1 LDLIGFMAGAFYIN
15 IRVEISNW
23 DSIQDENWM
32 LSQFEMN
39 GEQKEEDSMDIS
51 EGKYRRLIQTTSEGF
66 WLISSQFVT
75 LDVNQALYKMLG
87 YERDEMLGKSI
98 FDFVDAENK
107 HIFSTSI
114 TKLTEQDHHSYEIVL
129 QSKTGMEIHCIFKAT
144 TVRDKSG
151 KIEGSFAFVS
161 DITERKHSEEALKG
175 SQQQLA
181 DIINFLPDATLVI
194 DNNGKVISWNLAIEE
209 MTGIK
214 ASDMIGKVNYEYAI
228 PFYGERRPILVDLV
242 LLPNEVLEEHYN
254 FIRKEKNRLMVEA
267 EVPALRGEKRFVFAT
282 AAPIF
287 NPKGEIIG
295 SIESV
300 RDLTD
305 RRQAEIALKES
316 QQQMAD
322 IINFLPD
329 ATFVIDTNGKVI
341 SWNYA
346 IEEMTGIKA
355 SDMIGKGNYEYAI
368 PFYGERRPILVDL
381 VLLPNET
388 LEEHYSFIRRE
399 KNWLMV
405 EAEVPALRGEKR
417 FVFGTAAP
425 IYNLKGEIVGS
436 IESVRDITELQQYQ
450 QHLEEMIEKRTV
462 ELKLA
467 KEIAEAA
474 ASAKSEFLANMSHEI
489 RTPMNAIIG
498 FSGLA
503 LKTDLTTKQYDYLK
517 KIDISAK
524 SLLGIINDILDFS
537 KIEAGMMEMEAIDF
551 RLDDVMN
558 NIVNIISVE
567 AAKKGIE
574 LLSNIAEAV
583 PRALIGDPLRLGQ
596 VLTNLANN
604 VVKFTEDGHI
614 LIKAELL
621 DKDEKLCKIK
631 FSIRDTGIG
640 MTQAQLGK
648 LFTAFSQADS
658 SVTRKYG
665 GTGLGLTISKRLVEL
680 MSGEISVESSSGK
693 GSIFS
698 FTAWFA
704 RQPEEREYSLLTPP
718 DLAGIKVL
726 IVDDNEPSREVLTE
740 QIKSF
745 GLGSFSVESGEKAII
760 ELKQAAADKPYDL
773 VLMDWKMPEMDGI
786 ETSQLIM
793 EDQKL
798 GHTPL
803 IIMVTAFGREEVM
816 KRAEKA
822 GINDFLMKPVN
833 QSLLFDTIMQSFNH
847 NVSKTAGSLPRSDMK
862 ITQGLEGAKV
872 LLVEDNLMNQQVA
885 MEILKQ
891 AGLVVELA
899 NNGQE
904 ALEAVA
910 GSDYEL
916 VLMDVQMPVMGGYE
930 ATRQIRADA
939 RYATLPIIAM
949 TAHAM
954 QGARDECLEAGMNDY
969 ISKPI
974 NPDQLFL
981 VLTRWLKRHGG
992 NTGIKV
998 KEQTQ
1003 PSGQDFVSSLPK
1015 RLPGI
1020 DLETG
1025 LKRLNRNETLYK
1037 KLLLDFPEK
1046 YTSFT
1051 EDIRK
1056 ALQEEDIDTA
1066 ERLSHT
1072 IKGVAG
1078 NLSIMGVYDLAR
1090 ELEEAIANKSATEID
1105 RLLVKLAQ
1113 ELQRVTQS
1121 LKQLN
1126 PREKEDSTDQ
1136 ELTDE
1141 KEPIINMVEIRA
1153 ILLELT
1159 NLLHEDN
1166 LDAAQCL
1173 ETLKKCLGKTMF
1185 HNEIQEVDV
1194 HIKNYDFDSAKQS
1207 LKRITL
1213 GMIVEVGGF

>member
-1 LDLIGFMAGAFYIN
+1 MAGAFYIN

-144 TVRDKSG
+144 TVRDKSV

-254 FIRKEKNRLMVEA
+254 FIRKEKNR
-267 EVPALRGEKRFVFAT
+267 
-282 AAPIF
+282 
-287 NPKGEIIG
+287 
-295 SIESV
+295 
-300 RDLTD
+300 
-305 RRQAEIALKES
+305 
-316 QQQMAD
+316 
-322 IINFLPD
+322 
-329 ATFVIDTNGKVI
+329 
-341 SWNYA
+341 
-346 IEEMTGIKA
+346 
-355 SDMIGKGNYEYAI
+355 
-368 PFYGERRPILVDL
+368 
-381 VLLPNET
+381 
-388 LEEHYSFIRRE
+388 
-399 KNWLMV
+399 LMV

-704 RQPEEREYSLLTPP
+704 RQ
-718 DLAGIKVL
+718 
-726 IVDDNEPSREVLTE
+726 
-740 QIKSF
+740 
-745 GLGSFSVESGEKAII
+745 
-760 ELKQAAADKPYDL
+760 
-773 VLMDWKMPEMDGI
+773 
-786 ETSQLIM
+786 
-793 EDQKL
+793 
-798 GHTPL
+798 
-803 IIMVTAFGREEVM
+803 
-816 KRAEKA
+816 
-822 GINDFLMKPVN
+822 
-833 QSLLFDTIMQSFNH
+833 
-847 NVSKTAGSLPRSDMK
+847 
-862 ITQGLEGAKV
+862 
-872 LLVEDNLMNQQVA
+872 
-885 MEILKQ
+885 
-891 AGLVVELA
+891 
-899 NNGQE
+899 
-904 ALEAVA
+904 
-910 GSDYEL
+910 
-916 VLMDVQMPVMGGYE
+916 
-930 ATRQIRADA
+930 
-939 RYATLPIIAM
+939 
-949 TAHAM
+949 
-954 QGARDECLEAGMNDY
+954 
-969 ISKPI
+969 
-974 NPDQLFL
+974 
-981 VLTRWLKRHGG
+981 
-992 NTGIKV
+992 
-998 KEQTQ
+998 
-1003 PSGQDFVSSLPK
+1003 
-1015 RLPGI
+1015 
-1020 DLETG
+1020 
-1025 LKRLNRNETLYK
+1025 
-1037 KLLLDFPEK
+1037 
-1046 YTSFT
+1046 
-1051 EDIRK
+1051 
-1056 ALQEEDIDTA
+1056 
-1066 ERLSHT
+1066 
-1072 IKGVAG
+1072 
-1078 NLSIMGVYDLAR
+1078 
-1090 ELEEAIANKSATEID
+1090 
-1105 RLLVKLAQ
+1105 
-1113 ELQRVTQS
+1113 
-1121 LKQLN
+1121 
-1126 PREKEDSTDQ
+1126 
-1136 ELTDE
+1136 
-1141 KEPIINMVEIRA
+1141 
-1153 ILLELT
+1153 
-1159 NLLHEDN
+1159 
-1166 LDAAQCL
+1166 
-1173 ETLKKCLGKTMF
+1173 
-1185 HNEIQEVDV
+1185 
-1194 HIKNYDFDSAKQS
+1194 
-1207 LKRITL
+1207 
-1213 GMIVEVGGF
+1213 

>member
-1 LDLIGFMAGAFYIN
+1 MTRL
-15 IRVEISNW
+15 
-23 DSIQDENWM
+23 SIDT
-32 LSQFEMN
+32 S
-39 GEQKEEDSMDIS
+39 EE
-51 EGKYRRLIQTTSEGF
+51 KYRKVIQTTSEGF
-66 WLISSQFVT
+66 WLISSQLVI

-87 YERDEMLGKSI
+87 YERAEMLGKSI

-114 TKLTEQDHHSYEIVL
+114 AQMTEQEHCRYEIVL
-129 QSKTGMEIHCIFKAT
+129 QSKTGKEVHCFINAT
-144 TVRDKSG
+144 TMQDKLG
-151 KIEGSFAFVS
+151 KTEGFFAFVTN
-161 DITERKHSEEALKG
+161 ITERKHSEEALKD
-175 SQQQLA
+175 SQRQL
-181 DIINFLPDATLVI
+181 
-194 DNNGKVISWNLAIEE
+194 
-209 MTGIK
+209 
-214 ASDMIGKVNYEYAI
+214 
-228 PFYGERRPILVDLV
+228 
-242 LLPNEVLEEHYN
+242 
-254 FIRKEKNRLMVEA
+254 
-267 EVPALRGEKRFVFAT
+267 
-282 AAPIF
+282 
-287 NPKGEIIG
+287 
-295 SIESV
+295 
-300 RDLTD
+300 
-305 RRQAEIALKES
+305 
-316 QQQMAD
+316 AD

-355 SDMIGKGNYEYAI
+355 LDMIGKGNYEYAI

-425 IYNLKGEIVGS
+425 IFNLKGEIVGS
-436 IESVRDITELQQYQ
+436 IESVRDLTDRRQAEKAFQESEGRFRTMMEQLPIAMQVYTTDGILQAANKAAEELFKYSAKELIGKRNVIKDEQVKKIGALPYIEKVLQGDTVPAFESRFDVATSFGKGGELYLKSRYYPIKNADGNVKNFVILHEDISELKQYQ

-467 KEIAEAA
+467 KEVAEAA

-498 FSGLA
+498 FSGLT
-503 LKTDLTTKQYDYLK
+503 LKTNLTTKQYDYLK
-517 KIDISAK
+517 KIDTSAK

-537 KIEAGMMEMEAIDF
+537 KIEAGRMEMESIDF

-574 LLSNIAEAV
+574 LLSTIAEDV

-604 VVKFTEDGHI
+604 AVKFTEAGHI
-614 LIKAELL
+614 LVKAELL

-631 FSIRDTGIG
+631 FSVRDTGIG
-640 MTQAQLGK
+640 MTQEHLDK
-648 LFTAFSQADS
+648 LFTAFSQADT

-680 MSGEISVESSSGK
+680 MNGEISVESSSGK
-693 GSIFS
+693 GSIFC
-698 FTAWFA
+698 FTAGFD
-704 RQPEEREYSLLTPP
+704 RQPEEREYCLLTPP

-726 IVDDNEPSREVLTE
+726 IVDDNEPAREVLTE

-745 GLGSFSVESGEKAII
+745 GLESISVESGEKAIL
-760 ELKQAAADKPYDL
+760 ELKRAAADKPYDL

-786 ETSQLIM
+786 KTSQIIM
-793 EDQKL
+793 QDQKL
-798 GHTPL
+798 GHIPL
-803 IIMVTAFGREEVM
+803 IIMVTAFGREEIM

-822 GINDFLMKPVN
+822 GIKDFLMKPVN
-833 QSLLFDTIMQSFNH
+833 QSLLFNTIMQSFNH
-847 NVSKTAGSLPRSDMK
+847 NVSGTASSLPKRNIK
-862 ITQGLEGAKV
+862 ITPTRMAGAKV

-885 MEILKQ
+885 MEILKE
-891 AGLVVELA
+891 AGLVVDLA

-904 ALEAVA
+904 ALETVA
-910 GSDYEL
+910 GSDYDL

-954 QGARDECLEAGMNDY
+954 QGAREECLEAGMNDY
-969 ISKPI
+969 VSKPI
-974 NPDQLFL
+974 NPDQLFS
-981 VLTRWLKRHGG
+981 VLSRWLKHHGG
-992 NTGIKV
+992 ATGFQA

-1003 PSGQDFVSSLPK
+1003 ANGLDFESSLPK

-1020 DLETG
+1020 DLEAG

-1051 EDIRK
+1051 EEIRK
-1056 ALQEEDIDTA
+1056 ALHEEDIDTA
-1066 ERLSHT
+1066 ERLAHT
-1072 IKGVAG
+1072 LKGVAG
-1078 NLSIMGVYDLAR
+1078 NLSIMRVYNLAQGLEETIADKSKTEIDKLLVELAR
-1090 ELEEAIANKSATEID
+1090 ELQ
-1105 RLLVKLAQ
+1105 L
-1113 ELQRVTQS
+1113 VTQS

-1126 PREKEDSTDQ
+1126 PIEKK
-1136 ELTDE
+1136 ELTDI
-1141 KEPIINMVEIRA
+1141 EPPINMVEIRA

-1159 NLLHEDN
+1159 SLLHEDN
-1166 LDAAQCL
+1166 LDASLCL
-1173 ETLKKCLGKTMF
+1173 ETLKKRLGKSMF
-1185 HNEIQEVDV
+1185 QNEIQEVDA
-1194 HIKNYDFDSAKQS
+1194 HIRNYDFDSAKRS
-1207 LKRITL
+1207 LKKVTL
-1213 GMIVEVGGF
+1213 GMNIEMEEY